1 MNCYSRSTTKQAASK
16 PADRSELDRFGR
28 TEQSDSSARDDA
40 MIPRNRTRNSIK
52 QSRAR
57 VPYRA
62 QEIRTPAREEVEG
75 EAAGG
80 SGGGSVGEG

>member
-1 MNCYSRSTTKQAASK
+1 
-16 PADRSELDRFGR
+16 
-28 TEQSDSSARDDA
+28 
-40 MIPRNRTRNSIK
+40 MIPRNRTRDSIK
-52 QSRAR
+52 QSGGR

-75 EAAGG
+75 EAAGW